1 MRGVRGSGRA
11 LRRLR
16 LRLRLRLRWLRR
28 LRLRWLLRQR
38 LLRRR
43 QLLRQRLLVWAVL
56 LARVGGVEAASAP
69 RRLLD
74 GRRRDPLLALQRAA
88 PPGEGEG

>member
-16 LRLRLRLRWLRR
+16 LRLRRLRR
-28 LRLRWLLRQR
+28 LLRRWLLRQL

-43 QLLRQRLLVWAVL
+43 QLLLRRRRLVWALL
-56 LARVGGVEAASAP
+56 LARAGGVEAASAP

-74 GRRRDPLLALQRAA
+74 GCRRDSPLAQYALRVA

>member
-16 LRLRLRLRWLRR
+16 LRRLRR
-28 LRLRWLLRQR
+28 LLRQLLLRQL

-43 QLLRQRLLVWAVL
+43 LVWALL
-56 LARVGGVEAASAP
+56 LARAGGVEAASAP

-74 GRRRDPLLALQRAA
+74 GCRRDSPLAQYALRVA

>member
-16 LRLRLRLRWLRR
+16 LRLRRLRR
-28 LRLRWLLRQR
+28 LLRRWLLRQ

-43 QLLRQRLLVWAVL
+43 RRLVWALL
-56 LARVGGVEAASAP
+56 LARAGGAEAASAP

-74 GRRRDPLLALQRAA
+74 GCRRDPPLAQYALRVA